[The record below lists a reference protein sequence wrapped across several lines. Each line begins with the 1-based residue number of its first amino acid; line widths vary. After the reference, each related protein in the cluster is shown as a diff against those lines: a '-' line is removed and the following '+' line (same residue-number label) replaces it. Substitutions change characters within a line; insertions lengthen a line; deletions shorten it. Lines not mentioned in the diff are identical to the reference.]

1 MNGSGPTSP
10 DDSLNARCAEWID
23 AMVARDETALAH
35 FYDATLSHAYGIA
48 LRITRNPTDA
58 EEAAMD
64 AYLQVWRDA
73 TSYRR
78 EQGSPLGWLLTIVRS
93 RALDR
98 LRRRDRAESHPE
110 PDTLVAEPLSPDGNP
125 DELLHTSVRNGMLQ
139 HALAGLPALQR
150 QLVGLAFLRD
160 LSHGEIA
167 ELTALPLGTVK
178 SHLRRAL
185 QCLRRDLLEAR
196 DE

>member
-1 MNGSGPTSP
+1 
-10 DDSLNARCAEWID
+10 
-23 AMVARDETALAH
+23 MVARDETALADFH
-35 FYDATLSHAYGIA
+35 DATLSRAYGIA
-48 LRITRNPTDA
+48 LRITRNPADA

-73 TSYRR
+73 DSYRA
-78 EQGSPLGWLLTIVRS
+78 ELGSPLGWLLTIVRS

-110 PDTLVAEPLSPDGNP
+110 PDTLATELLAPDDDP
-125 DELLHTSVRNGMLQ
+125 DELLHASARNSVLQ
-139 HALAGLPALQR
+139 RALAGLPALQR

-185 QCLRRDLLEAR
+185 LCLRHDLEALH
-196 DE
+196 E

>member
-1 MNGSGPTSP
+1 MNGSRPSSP
-10 DDSLNARCAEWID
+10 DDSLNARCAEWIN
-23 AMVARDETALAH
+23 AMVARDEIALADFH
-35 FYDATLSHAYGIA
+35 DATLGRAYGIA
-48 LRITRNPTDA
+48 LRITRNPADA

-73 TSYRR
+73 ASYRR

-110 PDTLVAEPLSPDGNP
+110 PDTLAAAPLSPDGNP
-125 DELLHTSVRNGMLQ
+125 DELLHASVRNG
-139 HALAGLPALQR
+139 ALHRALSALPALQR

-167 ELTALPLGTVK
+167 ELTGLPLGTVK

-185 QCLRRDLLEAR
+185 QCLRHDLEVPH
-196 DE
+196 E

>member
-1 MNGSGPTSP
+1 
-10 DDSLNARCAEWID
+10 
-23 AMVARDETALAH
+23 MVARDETALADFH
-35 FYDATLSHAYGIA
+35 DATLSRTYGIA
-48 LRITRNPTDA
+48 LRITRNPADA

-73 TSYRR
+73 SSYRP
-78 EQGSPLGWLLTIVRS
+78 ELGSPLGWLLTIVRS

-110 PDTLVAEPLSPDGNP
+110 PDMLAADALSTDDP
-125 DELLHTSVRNGMLQ
+125 DELLHASARNGVL
-139 HALAGLPALQR
+139 HRALAGLPALQR

-185 QCLRRDLLEAR
+185 QRLRHDLEVAH
-196 DE
+196 D